1 MQKDRGRPRVSGAAG
16 GVCVL
21 SLAGITRA
29 AACLALCLATA
40 DCASVGQS
48 LASFAQARERGV
60 SVAFEPIE
68 GLAGDDNA
76 ALVRDLN
83 EEAAAFHIA
92 VVPEGGEAAYRIR
105 SYVATRAGR
114 QSASARTSAGTA
126 STVGTITWAW
136 DVYDSALHR
145 AVRLSGE
152 ERTAGGKGA
161 AIDEA
166 LLRRIARTGMEQLAD
181 FMATNPPAGPLPA
194 RGGIEVA
201 GRDDAQSK
209 DIWTQIAAWGR

>member
-1 MQKDRGRPRVSGAAG
+1 MQRDRGRPRVSGTAG
-16 GVCVL
+16 GVCVR

-29 AACLALCLATA
+29 VACLALCLATA

-68 GLAGDDNA
+68 GLAGDNNA
-76 ALVRDLN
+76 ALVRDLT

-92 VVPEGGEAAYRIR
+92 IVPEGGEAAYRIR
-105 SYVATRAGR
+105 SYVATHAGR
-114 QSASARTSAGTA
+114 QSASARTSAGT
-126 STVGTITWAW
+126 VGTVSWAW

-152 ERTAGGKGA
+152 EHTAGGKNG

-194 RGGIEVA
+194 HGGTEVA
-201 GRDDAQSK
+201 GRDDASSK

>member
-1 MQKDRGRPRVSGAAG
+1 MQRDRGRPRVSGTAG
-16 GVCVL
+16 GVCVR

-76 ALVRDLN
+76 ALARELN

-126 STVGTITWAW
+126 GAVTWAW

-152 ERTAGGKGA
+152 ERTAGGKSA

-181 FMATNPPAGPLPA
+181 FWATNPPAGPLPA
-194 RGGIEVA
+194 RGGTEVA

>member
-1 MQKDRGRPRVSGAAG
+1 MQRDRGRPRVSGTAG
-16 GVCVL
+16 GVCVR

-29 AACLALCLATA
+29 VACLALCLATA

-68 GLAGDDNA
+68 GLAGDNNA
-76 ALVRDLN
+76 ALVRDLT

-92 VVPEGGEAAYRIR
+92 IVPEGGEAAYRIR
-105 SYVATRAGR
+105 SYVATHAGR
-114 QSASARTSAGTA
+114 QSASARTSAGT
-126 STVGTITWAW
+126 VGTVSWAW

-152 ERTAGGKGA
+152 EHTAGGKNG

-194 RGGIEVA
+194 HGGTEVA

>member
-1 MQKDRGRPRVSGAAG
+1 MQRDRGRPRVSGAAG
-16 GVCVL
+16 GVCVR

-29 AACLALCLATA
+29 VACLALCLATA

-68 GLAGDDNA
+68 GLAGDNNA
-76 ALVRDLN
+76 ALVRDLT

-92 VVPEGGEAAYRIR
+92 IVPEGGEAAYRIR
-105 SYVATRAGR
+105 SYVATHAGR
-114 QSASARTSAGTA
+114 QSASARTSAGT
-126 STVGTITWAW
+126 VGTVSWAW

-152 ERTAGGKGA
+152 ERTAGGKNA

-194 RGGIEVA
+194 HGGTEVA
-201 GRDDAQSK
+201 GRDDASSK

>member
-1 MQKDRGRPRVSGAAG
+1 MQRDRGRPRVSGTAG
-16 GVCVL
+16 GVCVR

-29 AACLALCLATA
+29 VACLALCLATA

-68 GLAGDDNA
+68 GLAGDNNA
-76 ALVRDLN
+76 ALVRDLT

-92 VVPEGGEAAYRIR
+92 IVPEGGEAAYRIR
-105 SYVATRAGR
+105 SYVATHAGR
-114 QSASARTSAGTA
+114 QSASARTSAGT
-126 STVGTITWAW
+126 VGTVSWAW

-152 ERTAGGKGA
+152 ERTAGGKSA

-194 RGGIEVA
+194 HGGTEVA
-201 GRDDAQSK
+201 GRDDASSK

>member
-1 MQKDRGRPRVSGAAG
+1 MQRDRGRPRASGAAG
-16 GVCVL
+16 CVCVR
-21 SLAGITRA
+21 SLAWVTRVT
-29 AACLALCLATA
+29 ACLVLCLATT

-68 GLAGDDNA
+68 GLAGDNNA
-76 ALVRDLN
+76 ALVRDLT

-92 VVPEGGEAAYRIR
+92 IVPEGGEAAYRIR
-105 SYVATRAGR
+105 SYVATHAGR
-114 QSASARTSAGTA
+114 QSASARTSAGT
-126 STVGTITWAW
+126 VGTVSWAW

-152 ERTAGGKGA
+152 ERTAGGKNA

-194 RGGIEVA
+194 HGGTEVA
-201 GRDDAQSK
+201 GRDDASSK

>member
-1 MQKDRGRPRVSGAAG
+1 MQRDRGRPRVSGTAG
-16 GVCVL
+16 GVCVR

-68 GLAGDDNA
+68 GLAGESNA
-76 ALVRDLN
+76 ALARDLN
-83 EEAAAFHIA
+83 EEATAFHIS
-92 VVPEGGEAAYRIR
+92 VVPEGGEAAYRVR
-105 SYVATRAGR
+105 SYVATHAGR
-114 QSASARTSAGTA
+114 QSASARTSAGT
-126 STVGTITWAW
+126 VGTVSWAW

-152 ERTAGGKGA
+152 ERTAGGKNA

-194 RGGIEVA
+194 HGGTEVA
-201 GRDDAQSK
+201 GRDDASSK

>member
-1 MQKDRGRPRVSGAAG
+1 MQRDRGRPRVSGTAG
-16 GVCVL
+16 GVCVR

-68 GLAGDDNA
+68 GLAGESNA

-83 EEAAAFHIA
+83 EEATAFHIS
-92 VVPEGGEAAYRIR
+92 VVPEGGEAAYRVR
-105 SYVATRAGR
+105 SYVATHAAR
-114 QSASARTSAGTA
+114 QSPGRTSAGN
-126 STVGTITWAW
+126 VGTVSWAW

-152 ERTAGGKGA
+152 EHTAGGKNG

-194 RGGIEVA
+194 HGGTEVA
-201 GRDDAQSK
+201 GRDDAPSK

>member
-1 MQKDRGRPRVSGAAG
+1 MQRDRGRPCVSGAAG
-16 GVCVL
+16 DVCVR

-48 LASFAQARERGV
+48 LASFAQVRERGV

-68 GLAGDDNA
+68 GLAGDNNA

-83 EEAAAFHIA
+83 EEATAFHIA

-105 SYVATRAGR
+105 SYVATHAGR
-114 QSASARTSAGTA
+114 QSSARTSAGTA
-126 STVGTITWAW
+126 GTVSWAW

-152 ERTAGGKGA
+152 ERTTGGKSG

-194 RGGIEVA
+194 RAGTEVA
-201 GRDDAQSK
+201 GRDDAPSK